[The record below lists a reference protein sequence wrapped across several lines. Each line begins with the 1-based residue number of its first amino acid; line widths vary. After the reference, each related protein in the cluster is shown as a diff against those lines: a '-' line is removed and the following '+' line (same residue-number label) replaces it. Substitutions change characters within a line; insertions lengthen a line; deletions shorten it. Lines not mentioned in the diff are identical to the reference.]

1 MSRVN
6 LIPNQTAAHGPPGPR
21 VRSNLASPTWPWR
34 PVSRSVMWSKKMNNK
49 SGSFPKKIYLIPV
62 VYLLL
67 FAILLLFVWP
77 KLDKLAIIAVVS
89 VLGGG
94 LAGVIGS
101 FVGAII
107 AMQRVEKESEMKLK
121 EYASSQA
128 LELTK
133 LEIELRQK
141 EGRQKQIL
149 AVAKIYREF
158 YKALFDLYETK
169 AWPKE
174 IEEQGLINRYDFS
187 EAPSEN
193 KKENQSPT

>member
-1 MSRVN
+1 MSDNIGISLKKV
-6 LIPNQTAAHGPPGPR
+6 LWIPIAYIFLFA
-21 VRSNLASPTWPWR
+21 V
-34 PVSRSVMWSKKMNNK
+34 
-49 SGSFPKKIYLIPV
+49 
-62 VYLLL
+62 LLL
-67 FAILLLFVWP
+67 CVWP
-77 KLDKLAIIAVVS
+77 QLDRPAIIAIVG

-94 LAGVIGS
+94 LAGVVGS

-107 AMQRVEKESEMKLK
+107 ALQRVEKESEIKIK

-141 EGRQKQIL
+141 EGRQKQLL

-169 AWPKE
+169 TWPQE
-174 IEEQGLINRYDFS
+174 IGKLGLLNIYDFS
-187 EAPSEN
+187 TSSQGNNEEN
-193 KKENQSPT
+193 KEVT